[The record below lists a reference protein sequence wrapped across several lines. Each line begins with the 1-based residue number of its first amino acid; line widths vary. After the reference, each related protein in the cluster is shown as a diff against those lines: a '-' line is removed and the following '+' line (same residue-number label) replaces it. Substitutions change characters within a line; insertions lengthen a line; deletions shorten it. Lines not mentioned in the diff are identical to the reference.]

1 MLHGLD
7 LFSGIGGIT
16 LGLSRWVRPIAYCEI
31 EAFCEAVLI
40 DRMADGKLP
49 RAPIWDD
56 VKTLDGKPFKGFV
69 DIITA
74 GFPCQDISVAN
85 ADANGLAGERSGLV
99 TEVYR
104 LADEIEP
111 AFIFFENVPA
121 IRTRGLSSVVKK
133 LASLG
138 YDSRWCMLSAFDCG
152 APHQRTRWFL
162 LANRNSQGLEIG
174 LSEQGDTRTELK
186 AAIGSRSGQGSAF
199 RRKWSTESSVLRI
212 SHGIA
217 HRAHRI
223 KAIGGGV
230 VPLQVETAFKLLMG
244 IS

>member
-7 LFSGIGGIT
+7 LFSGVGGIT
-16 LGLSRWVRPIAYCEI
+16 LGLSRWVKPLAYCEI
-31 EAFCEAVLI
+31 EPFCEAVLI
-40 DRMADGKLP
+40 GRMAEGKLP
-49 RAPIWDD
+49 RAPVWDD
-56 VKTLDGKPFKGFV
+56 VRTLAAKPFKGHI

-85 ADANGLAGERSGLV
+85 ADAEGLAGERSGLV

-104 LADEIEP
+104 LAEQIEP
-111 AFIFFENVPA
+111 TFLFLENVPA
-121 IRTRGLSSVVKK
+121 IRTRGLSSIVRK

-162 LANRNSQGLEIG
+162 LANRNSQRLEIRFG
-174 LSEQGDTRTELK
+174 QQSDTHEELK
-186 AAIGSRSGQGSAF
+186 AAIGSCAGEGSAF
-199 RRKWSTESSVLRI
+199 RRKWTAESSIRRMA
-212 SHGIA
+212 HGIA
-217 HRAHRI
+217 NRPHRI

-244 IS
+244 I